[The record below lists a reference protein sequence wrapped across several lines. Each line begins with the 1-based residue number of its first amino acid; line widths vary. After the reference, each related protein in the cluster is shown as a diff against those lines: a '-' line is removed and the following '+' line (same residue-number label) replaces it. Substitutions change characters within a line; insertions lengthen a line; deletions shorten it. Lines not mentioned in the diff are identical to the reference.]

1 MLAALCISPRGGGLI
16 LTSLNPAQARQ
27 GVDSDVPI
35 DHELVA
41 QLLRE
46 SHFDTARLS
55 IREVNRLV
63 TMLEQRQDFSFVRM
77 EFGVPNIP
85 PPPLVAEALHAAI
98 DQGVHGRYPA
108 FDGIPELKAAG
119 ARFVEAFFGLSVTPA
134 CVIPTCGA
142 MQGGFIAQAL
152 AGNLRSDAKTILFL
166 DPSFPVSKLQTRF
179 LGLAAEGID
188 LYDHRGEKLLAALA
202 ERLAHGGVGGL
213 LWSSPNNPAW
223 VCLTDEELA
232 GIARLCDE
240 HDVIAIEDQ
249 AYMGMDFRTDYSQP
263 FAEPYIPTVARHGR
277 NWVLLPSASK
287 AFSFP
292 GPRTS
297 IAVLSPH
304 LLEREFEGLEALC
317 GTTRFS
323 HAFAH
328 GGLYVTTSGTSHVA
342 QHGLAAMLDAAC
354 DGDLDFVAHT
364 RPYGE
369 RAREVKR
376 LLLAHGFSLVY
387 DNDLGEPVGDGFYI
401 TAAYPGFTGP
411 ELLLELLH
419 YGISAITLKS
429 TGSSREEGLRL
440 CVSFVTPEQY
450 PVLEHRLARFQED
463 HP

>member
-1 MLAALCISPRGGGLI
+1 MGGGLF
-16 LTSLNPAQARQ
+16 LTSNINPAQARQ
-27 GVDSDVPI
+27 GADDKVPI
-35 DHELVA
+35 DPELVT

-63 TMLEQRQDFSFVRM
+63 TMLEQRLDFRFVRM

-98 DQGVHGRYPA
+98 DRGVHGQYPA
-108 FDGIPELKAAG
+108 FDGIPELKAAA
-119 ARFVEAFFGLSVTPA
+119 ARFIEAFFGLSVTPA
-134 CVIPTCGA
+134 SIIPTCGA
-142 MQGGFIAQAL
+142 MQGGFVAQAL
-152 AGNLRSDAKTILFL
+152 AGNLRPSARTILFL
-166 DPSFPVSKLQTRF
+166 DPTFPVSKLQTRF
-179 LGLAAEGID
+179 LGFTAEGID
-188 LYDHRGEKLLAALA
+188 LYDHRGDKLLATLA
-202 ERLAHGGVGGL
+202 KRLAQGDVGGL

-223 VCLTDEELA
+223 VCLTEEELA

-240 HDVIAIEDQ
+240 HDVLAIEDQ

-277 NWVLLPSASK
+277 NWVMLPSASK

-297 IAVLSPH
+297 FAVLSPH
-304 LLEREFEGLEALC
+304 LLDREFDGLEPLC
-317 GTTRFS
+317 GTTRFG

-328 GGLYVTTSGTSHVA
+328 GGLYVTTSGTSHIA
-342 QHGLAAMLDAAC
+342 QHGLAAMLEAASN
-354 DGDLDFVAHT
+354 GELDFVAHT

-369 RAREVKR
+369 RARRIKQ
-376 LLLAHGFSLVY
+376 LLLAHGFTLVY

-401 TAAYPGFTGP
+401 TAAYPGFSGP

-429 TGSSREEGLRL
+429 AGSSREEGLRL
-440 CVSFVTPEQY
+440 CVSFVTPEQFA
-450 PVLEHRLARFQED
+450 VLEHRLARFQED